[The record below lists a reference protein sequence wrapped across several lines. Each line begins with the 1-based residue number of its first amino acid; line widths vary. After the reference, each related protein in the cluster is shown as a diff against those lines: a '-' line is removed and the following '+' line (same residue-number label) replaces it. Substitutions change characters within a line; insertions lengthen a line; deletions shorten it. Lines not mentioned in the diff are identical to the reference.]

1 MGIDGENLDIDGQGV
16 GVADAVVGLARGD
29 IDILAAQAQ
38 HGRSPFGR
46 CGGEVEADLRLDGL
60 GFAGGQH
67 VQLQQQVGARI
78 EAPGQAVAAGIGRLA
93 LGPTEK
99 VAVGV
104 LGLAKAHA
112 REARLAV
119 APVFFAGA
127 AGAVDHHRGVVD
139 DAAVAGFEFECPD
152 ITGRIDRQRDREI
165 AEDVGAV
172 GGQGIG
178 GGHRRDQIRLAEFPV
193 VGPRLQWRQVGG
205 IALEFATGD
214 PAADRGDL
222 ALGQTA
228 FASEATVAGFGFP
241 RRHIA
246 ALGDVGDLLG
256 AGDDIA
262 VAEQV
267 EGCRAFG
274 TMAGGAVL
282 QDNGGD
288 IAVEGRRPVRRF
300 AAAGQAACSERDQ
313 QRSHC
318 KSEIKQ
324 PIARVSLVGGTRSA
338 SRASIASARSW
349 RVAVGRTWSKA
360 V

>member
-1 MGIDGENLDIDGQGV
+1 MQ
-16 GVADAVVGLARGD
+16 
-29 IDILAAQAQ
+29 
-38 HGRSPFGR
+38 S
-46 CGGEVEADLRLDGL
+46 
-60 GFAGGQH
+60 
-67 VQLQQQVGARI
+67 QQQVGARI

-127 AGAVDHHRGVVD
+127 AGAVDHHRGVLE

-152 ITGRIDRQRDREI
+152 ITARIDRQRDREI

-172 GGQGIG
+172 GG
-178 GGHRRDQIRLAEFPV
+178 HRRDQIGLAEFPV
-193 VGPRLQWRQVGG
+193 VGPRRQWRQVVG

-246 ALGDVGDLLG
+246 ALGDVADLLG

-267 EGCRAFG
+267 EGRRAFG

-324 PIARVSLVGGTRSA
+324 PIARVSLVGGMRSA